1 MKGHVGL
8 FVLGLG
14 MAAAGAMVYD
24 KVRSGEIDT
33 GEIGDRIKE
42 VSNQVARQIG
52 DVTDQVQDNVIEMR
66 DRVSDITSM
75 SMVDINECS
84 REDLRDI
91 GIPEDVMERVIEG
104 RPYRNKMDLL
114 TRMVVPQDIYDRV
127 KSMLEVHGADED
139 VKVA

>member
-8 FVLGLG
+8 FALGLG
-14 MAAAGAMVYD
+14 IAAAGAFIYD
-24 KVRSGEIDT
+24 KVRSGEIDA

-42 VSNQVARQIG
+42 VSHDVAREMGQLK
-52 DVTDQVQDNVIEMR
+52 DNVVAMK
-66 DRVSDITSM
+66 DRVSEMASM

-84 REDLRDI
+84 RADLEHI
-91 GIPEDVMERVIEG
+91 GVPEEIMDRFIEG

-114 TRMVVPQDIYDRV
+114 TRMIVPQDIYDSI
-127 KSMLEVHGADED
+127 KSMIEVHHPEES

>member
-8 FVLGLG
+8 FMMGLG
-14 MAAAGAMVYD
+14 VAAAGAFVYD
-24 KVRSGEIDT
+24 KVRSGEIDA

-42 VSNQVARQIG
+42 VSHEVAHEMGQMKDNVLEMKDR
-52 DVTDQVQDNVIEMR
+52 VTDVA
-66 DRVSDITSM
+66 SM

-84 REDLRDI
+84 REDLRHM
-91 GIPEDVMERVIEG
+91 GVPEEIMDRFIEG

-114 TRMVVPQDIYDRV
+114 TRMIIPQDIYDRI
-127 KSMLEVHGADED
+127 KSMVEVHHPEES